1 MDSKQNGGD
10 RRKINKLGES
20 RNDPILTTEIKQ
32 NVK

>member
-1 MDSKQNGGD
+1 MVGTEG
-10 RRKINKLGES
+10 RINKLEES